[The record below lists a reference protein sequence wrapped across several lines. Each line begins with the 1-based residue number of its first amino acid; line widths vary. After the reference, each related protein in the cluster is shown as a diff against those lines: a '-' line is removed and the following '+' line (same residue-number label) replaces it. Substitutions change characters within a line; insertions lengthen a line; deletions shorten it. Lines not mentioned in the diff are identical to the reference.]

1 MKNWFILLS
10 IIFFLSLIFTNLVF
24 SEKLREGRVGTLL
37 KTICVLSFLAVVFLL
52 IYNLITYK
60 SSIDD
65 YSDYKII
72 QISVDEDTHSRY
84 NYKPYLKFVYNNG
97 SYDKSSQ
104 FEVHISGTD
113 YCYKRVFDNLFISTE
128 YYLTQ
133 DVYDAI
139 SKFVNIAGERTLYN
153 IEEGITVPTDAKINI
168 ENVENLNAGDGFTV
182 DTIKNV
188 ESLNIDGLTINNNL
202 NEGE

>member
-1 MKNWFILLS
+1 MTNWFILFL
-10 IIFFLSLIFTNLVF
+10 IIFFVSLVFTNLVF
-24 SEKLREGRVGTLL
+24 SEKLRNSRVGTLS
-37 KTICVLSFLAVVFLL
+37 KAICVLSFLAVVFLF
-52 IYNLITYK
+52 IYNLITYN
-60 SSIDD
+60 SSVND

-72 QISVDEDTHSRY
+72 QISVDEETY
-84 NYKPYLKFVYNNG
+84 NKPHLKFFYDNG
-97 SYDKSSQ
+97 SCSESSQ
-104 FEVHISGTD
+104 FEVYISKTD
-113 YCYKRVFDNLFISTE
+113 NYKRVYDNLFIPTE

-133 DVYDAI
+133 EVYDVV
-139 SKFVNIAGERTLYN
+139 SKFVSIAGERTLYN

-202 NEGE
+202 NEGEE